1 VSAAAPALDLAGV
14 VPTREQFARF
24 ASDHAIVPVA
34 IELVADTL
42 TPVAAFTA
50 LVGEGE
56 GFLLESAEGDE
67 RWGRY
72 SFLGT
77 KVLGSYVRRSDGT
90 ATATGPLPAPVPGE
104 GSLAY
109 LDRLLASTRAAT
121 FDGLPPLHS
130 GLVGFLAYDVVR
142 EVERIPAARTD
153 DLGHPDAALHL
164 IGELLAFDHWR
175 QRLTVVVNVTTGG
188 LDGEE
193 VVRRYDE
200 AVNRLGALV
209 ASIASVEPLAPFALP
224 AHGGLAVVPTPTN
237 RTSED
242 FRAAVAVAKE
252 HIVAGD
258 VFQVVVS
265 QRFDCTLDV
274 PAISVYRALRVLNP
288 SPYLYLLRFSE
299 LTVIG
304 SSPEALVRLRD
315 GRTTMRPIAG
325 SRPRGD
331 GAIEDARLAAE
342 LAEDPKERAEHV
354 MLVDLG
360 RNDLGRVCRY
370 GTVVVE
376 ELMVVERFSHVT
388 HLTSQVAGTA
398 AVGVTPVDVLRAT
411 LPAGTLTGAPKVRA
425 MELISELEPTRRG
438 LYGGVVGYFDLCG
451 NLDTAIAIRTLV
463 VGPDGHGSVQ
473 AGAGI
478 VFDSDP
484 ATEDQECRA
493 KAAALFAALAAA
505 RRFDPG
511 QAT

>member
-1 VSAAAPALDLAGV
+1 MPPALDLAGA
-14 VPTREQFARF
+14 VPTKEQFAQLAER
-24 ASDHAIVPVA
+24 HAIVPVA

-50 LVGEGE
+50 LVDAGE

-72 SFLGT
+72 SFVGC
-77 KVLGSYVRRSDGT
+77 KVLGSYVRTADGH
-90 ATATGPLPAPVPGE
+90 AVATGPLPTPSDDE
-104 GSLAY
+104 GALDY
-109 LDRLLASTRAAT
+109 LDRVLGSYRAAT

-130 GLVGFLAYDVVR
+130 GLVGLLAYDVVR
-142 EVERIPAARTD
+142 EVERLPDARND
-153 DLGHPDAALHL
+153 DLGHPNAAFHL
-164 IGELLAFDHWR
+164 IGEMLAFDHWR
-175 QRLTVVVNVTTGG
+175 QRLTVVVNVPSDGRTGADAAA
-188 LDGEE
+188 L
-193 VVRRYDE
+193 YDE
-200 AVNRLGALV
+200 ALARLAALV
-209 ASIASVEPLAPFALP
+209 VEIGLVKPLPPFALP
-224 AHGGLAVVPTPTN
+224 AHGGLAVVPTPSN

-242 FRAAVAVAKE
+242 FRAAVGVAKE

-258 VFQVVVS
+258 VFQVVLS

-288 SPYLYLLRFSE
+288 SPYLYLLRFDG
-299 LTVIG
+299 LTVLG

-325 SRPRGD
+325 SRPRGRNSLD
-331 GAIEDARLAAE
+331 DARLAAE
-342 LAEDPKERAEHV
+342 LSEDPKERAEHV

-370 GTVVVE
+370 GTVIVE
-376 ELMVVERFSHVT
+376 EFMVVERFSHVS
-388 HLTSQVAGTA
+388 HLTSQVAGTLSD
-398 AVGVTPVDVLRAT
+398 GLTPIDVLRAT

-425 MELISELEPTRRG
+425 MELINELEPTRRG
-438 LYGGVVGYFDLCG
+438 VYGGVVGYLDLCG

-463 VGPDGHGSVQ
+463 VGADGHGSVQ

-484 ATEDQECRA
+484 ATEDEECRA
-493 KAAALFAALAAA
+493 KAAALFAALNAA
-505 RRFDPG
+505 RLLHG
-511 QAT
+511 STL

>member
-1 VSAAAPALDLAGV
+1 VIAPPPALDLAGV
-14 VPTREQFARF
+14 VPAKDQFVDL
-24 ASDHAIVPVA
+24 ASHHAIVPVA

-42 TPVAAFTA
+42 TPVGAFTA
-50 LVGEGE
+50 LVGDGQ

-72 SFLGT
+72 SFVGS
-77 KVLGSYVRRSDGT
+77 KVLGSYVRGADGS
-90 ATATGPLPAPVPGE
+90 ATATGPLPEPRDGE
-104 GSLAY
+104 GALGY
-109 LDRLLASTRAAT
+109 LDRVLGSYRAAT

-130 GLVGFLAYDVVR
+130 GLVGLLAYDVVR
-142 EVERIPAARTD
+142 EVEHIEEPRND
-153 DLGHPDAALHL
+153 DLGHPDAAFHL

-175 QRLTVVVNVTTGG
+175 QRLTVVVNVPTDANGADAADRYAEA
-188 LDGEE
+188 LARLAE
-193 VVRRYDE
+193 VVV
-200 AVNRLGALV
+200 AIGLV
-209 ASIASVEPLAPFALP
+209 QPLAPFALP
-224 AHGGLAVVPTPTN
+224 AHGGLAVVPTPSN

-242 FRAAVAVAKE
+242 FRSAVEVAKE

-258 VFQVVVS
+258 VFQVVLS

-288 SPYLYLLRFSE
+288 SPYLYLLRFDG
-299 LTVIG
+299 LTVLG

-315 GRTTMRPIAG
+315 GRATMRPIAG
-325 SRPRGD
+325 SRPRGRSGPD
-331 GAIEDARLAAE
+331 DARLAAE
-342 LAEDPKERAEHV
+342 LSEDPKERAEHT

-376 ELMVVERFSHVT
+376 ELMVVERFSHVS
-388 HLTSQVAGTA
+388 HLTSQVAGTLSA
-398 AVGVTPVDVLRAT
+398 GLTPIDVLRAT

-425 MELISELEPTRRG
+425 MELINELEPTRRG
-438 LYGGVVGYFDLCG
+438 VYGGVVGYLDLCG

-463 VGPDGHGSVQ
+463 VGADGHGSVQ

-484 ATEDQECRA
+484 KTEDEECHA
-493 KAAALFAALAAA
+493 KAAALFAALDAA
-505 RRFDPG
+505 RLLHRSM
-511 QAT
+511 T